1 MIAGGIGTY
10 LITFIGYFTMA
21 NSDGD
26 NSAKV
31 PLNER
36 ALLTVAVATASMIA
50 GHLLVI
56 ANQVIEYLLKFSFKL
71 KYCFEMINQ
80 FDLLKLNT

>member
-1 MIAGGIGTY
+1 
-10 LITFIGYFTMA
+10 MA
-21 NSDGD
+21 ADKPCTQLQPSLD

-36 ALLTVAVATASMIA
+36 ALLTVAVASASMIA

-56 ANQVIEYLLKFSFKL
+56 ANQVIEYLLEFSFAL
-71 KYCFEMINQ
+71 KYCFTRNMV
-80 FDLLKLNT
+80 L